1 VGGFG
6 NLNRNRIRKKSVFI
20 KNSSF
25 MKFPFSKSLGSSLL
39 LGMGLVI
46 SACDKDNDTAPV
58 SKIDLTFQALS
69 DNNQLFQFNA
79 NNVATAPTP
88 VTITGLQTGERILSV
103 DYRPA
108 TGQLYGLGST
118 SRLYIIN
125 PTTGAARAVSS
136 GPFSPAI
143 SGTGVTI
150 DFNPTVDRL
159 RLVSSTGQN
168 LRLNPETGA
177 VMTTDGTINGAA
189 GATISAVAYTNPT
202 AGASSTVL
210 YDIDP
215 TTDKLYRQ
223 DPPNDGTLVAIGDLG
238 VNATGVAGFD
248 IAATDNNA
256 FAALT
261 VDNRSGLFKIDLS
274 TGRATR
280 YDNFPTNTNIIGVAI
295 PTQAVAY
302 GVDSDNNFVAF
313 NPNAPQSQIVKPFTG
328 LQSSERLVGLD
339 MRPLNGQL
347 YGLGST
353 NRLYTINLATGAAT
367 AVGTTP
373 LVLTGTHFGFDFNP
387 TVDRIRIVSDTGVNL
402 RVNPADGVAVVDGT
416 LNPGTPSISAAAYTN
431 NFAGATSTVLY
442 DIDANTDMLY
452 RQDPPNAG
460 TLVSVG
466 ALGVNVTG
474 VNGFDIGGTS
484 GTGFAVLAVGT
495 TASVYTINLTTGAAT
510 KGADL
515 PRPLQ
520 AMAVGLGF

>member
-1 VGGFG
+1 
-6 NLNRNRIRKKSVFI
+6 VFI

-25 MKFPFSKSLGSSLL
+25 MKFLLPTRISSLSLL
-39 LGMGLVI
+39 LGVGMLFT
-46 SACDKDNDTAPV
+46 ACDKDDDTTPI
-58 SKIDLTFQALS
+58 SKVDLTFQALS
-69 DNNQLFQFNA
+69 SNNQLFQFNA

-88 VTITGLQTGERILSV
+88 VAITGLQTGERILSV

-125 PTTGAARAVSS
+125 PTTGAARPVGA
-136 GPFSPAI
+136 GPFTPAI
-143 SGTGVTI
+143 NGATATI
-150 DFNPTVDRL
+150 DFNPTVDRV
-159 RLVSSTGQN
+159 RLVSNTGQN

-177 VMTTDGTINGAA
+177 VMTTDGAINGVANAA
-189 GATISAVAYTNPT
+189 VSAVAYTNPV

-238 VNATGVAGFD
+238 VNATGAAGFD

-261 VDNRSGLFKIDLS
+261 VDNQAGLYKIDLG

-280 YDNFPTNTNIIGVAI
+280 YDNFPANTTIVGVAI

-302 GVDSDNNFVAF
+302 GADTDNNFVAF
-313 NPNAPQSQIVKPFTG
+313 NPSSPQTQVTKPFTG
-328 LQSSERLVGLD
+328 LQSGERMVGLD

-353 NRLYTINLATGAAT
+353 NRLYTINLASGAAT
-367 AVGTTP
+367 VVGAGTP
-373 LVLTGTHFGFDFNP
+373 LVLTGTTFGFDFNP

-402 RVNPADGVAVVDGT
+402 RVNPADGLPTVDGV
-416 LNPGTPSISAAAYTN
+416 LNPGTPSVTAAAYTN
-431 NFAGATSTVLY
+431 NFAGATTTVLY
-442 DIDANTDMLY
+442 DLDSTTDMLY

-466 ALGVNVTG
+466 ALGVNITG
-474 VNGFDIGGTS
+474 TNGFDIGGTS
-484 GTGFAVLAVGT
+484 GTGFAVLTVGT
-495 TASVYTINLTTGAAT
+495 TASVYTINLSTGAAT

>member
-1 VGGFG
+1 
-6 NLNRNRIRKKSVFI
+6 
-20 KNSSF
+20 
-25 MKFPFSKSLGSSLL
+25 MKFPFSTSFGSFALL
-39 LGMGLVI
+39 LGMSGLFT
-46 SACDKDNDTAPV
+46 ACDKNDEVAI
-58 SKIDLTFQALS
+58 SKTELTFQALG
-69 DNNQLFQFNA
+69 DNNQLFQFSTT
-79 NNVATAPTP
+79 NVATTPTA
-88 VTITGLQTGERILSV
+88 VAITGLQTGERILSV

-125 PTTGAARAVSS
+125 PTTGAARPVGTAA
-136 GPFSPAI
+136 FTPAI
-143 SGTGVTI
+143 SGTGATI

-159 RLVSSTGQN
+159 RLVSNTGQN

-177 VMTTDGTINGAA
+177 VMTTDGGINGVTGAA
-189 GATISAVAYTNPT
+189 VAAVAYSNPVV
-202 AGASSTVL
+202 GASSTVL

-223 DPPNDGTLVAIGDLG
+223 DPPNDGTLVAVGDLG
-238 VNATGVAGFD
+238 MNVTGLAGFD
-248 IAATDNNA
+248 IAAANNTA

-261 VDNRSGLFKIDLS
+261 VDNRSGLYQIDLG

-280 YDNFPTNTNIIGVAI
+280 YDNFPANTTIVGIAI

-302 GVDSDNNFVAF
+302 GIDTDNNFVAF
-313 NPNAPQSQIVKPFTG
+313 NPSSPQTPVTKPVTG
-328 LQSSERLVGLD
+328 LQSGERLVGLD

-353 NRLYTINLATGAAT
+353 NRLYTLNLASGAAT
-367 AVGTTP
+367 VVGTGTP
-373 LVLTGTHFGFDFNP
+373 LALTGTNFGFDFNP
-387 TVDRIRIVSDTGVNL
+387 TVDRIRIISDTGVNL
-402 RVNPADGVAVVDGT
+402 RVNPADGVAVVDGV
-416 LNPGTPSISAAAYTN
+416 LNPGTPSVTAAAYTN
-431 NFAGATSTVLY
+431 NFAGATATVLY
-442 DIDANTDMLY
+442 DIDSNTDMLY

-466 ALGVNVTG
+466 ALGVNTTG
-474 VNGFDIGGTS
+474 VNGFDIGGSS
-484 GTGFAVLAVGT
+484 GTGFAVLTVGT
-495 TASVYTINLTTGAAT
+495 GASVYTLNLTTGAAT

>member
-1 VGGFG
+1 M
-6 NLNRNRIRKKSVFI
+6 R
-20 KNSSF
+20 
-25 MKFPFSKSLGSSLL
+25 FPFSARTGSLSLL
-39 LGMGLVI
+39 LGMSGLFA
-46 SACDKDNDTAPV
+46 ACDKNSEPAI
-58 SKIDLTFQALS
+58 SKVDLTFQALGS
-69 DNNQLFQFNA
+69 NNQLFQYNA
-79 NNVATAPTP
+79 NNVTATPTA
-88 VTITGLQTGERILSV
+88 VAITGLQTGERILSV

-108 TGQLYGLGST
+108 TGQLYGIGST

-125 PTTGAARAVSS
+125 PTTGAARAVGA
-136 GPFSPAI
+136 GPFAPAI
-143 SGTGVTI
+143 SGTTATI

-159 RLVSSTGQN
+159 RLVSNTGQN

-177 VMTTDGTINGAA
+177 VMTTDGTINGAT
-189 GATISAVAYTNPT
+189 GAAVSAVAYTNPV

-238 VNATGVAGFD
+238 VNVTGLAGFD
-248 IAATDNNA
+248 ISATDNNA

-261 VDNRSGLFKIDLS
+261 VDNQSGLYKIDLA

-280 YDNFPTNTNIIGVAI
+280 YDNFPANTTIVGIAI

-302 GVDSDNNFVAF
+302 GVDTDNNFVAF
-313 NPNAPQSQIVKPFTG
+313 NPTSPQTQVTKPLTG
-328 LQSSERLVGLD
+328 LQSGERLVGLD

-353 NRLYTINLATGAAT
+353 NRLYAINLASGAAT
-367 AVGTTP
+367 AVGAP
-373 LVLTGTHFGFDFNP
+373 LVLTGTNFGFDFNP

-402 RVNPADGVAVVDGT
+402 RVNPADGIATVDGT
-416 LNPGTPSISAAAYTN
+416 LNPGTPSVTAAAYTN
-431 NFAGATSTVLY
+431 NFAGATATVLY
-442 DIDANTDMLY
+442 TIDSNTDMLY

-460 TLVSVG
+460 TLVPVG
-466 ALGVNVTG
+466 ALGVNTTG

-484 GTGFAVLAVGT
+484 GTGFAVLTVGT
-495 TASVYTINLTTGAAT
+495 AASVYTINLTTGATT

>member
-1 VGGFG
+1 
-6 NLNRNRIRKKSVFI
+6 
-20 KNSSF
+20 
-25 MKFPFSKSLGSSLL
+25 MKLSLSKAFGSSLL
-39 LGMGLVI
+39 LGLGL
-46 SACDKDNDTAPV
+46 SFTACDKDNDTAPV
-58 SKIDLTFQALS
+58 NRIDQTFQALTDS
-69 DNNQLFQFNA
+69 NQLLQVNA
-79 NNVATAPTP
+79 NNVTTAPTP
-88 VTITGLQTGERILSV
+88 VAITGLQTGERILSI

-118 SRLYIIN
+118 SRLYVIN
-125 PTTGAARAVSS
+125 PTTGAARAI
-136 GPFSPAI
+136 GATPFTPAI
-143 SGTGVTI
+143 SGTTATI

-159 RLVSSTGQN
+159 RLVTSTGQN

-177 VMTTDGTINGAA
+177 VQATDGNINGAT
-189 GATISAVAYTNPT
+189 GAAISAVAYTNPA

-238 VNATGVAGFD
+238 VNATGLAGFD

-261 VDNRSGLFKIDLS
+261 VDNRSGLYKIDLS

-280 YDNFPTNTNIIGVAI
+280 YDNFPTNTTIVGVAI

-302 GVDSDNNFVAF
+302 GVDSDNNFVTF
-313 NPNAPQSQIVKPFTG
+313 NPSAPQTQVVKPFTG

-367 AVGTTP
+367 VVGATP
-373 LVLTGTHFGFDFNP
+373 LTLTGTNFGFDFNP
-387 TVDRIRIVSDTGVNL
+387 TVDLIRIVSDAGANL
-402 RVNPADGVAVVDGT
+402 RVNPTTGVLVMADGA

-452 RQDPPNAG
+452 RQDPPNSG

-466 ALGVNVTG
+466 VLGVNITG

-495 TASVYTINLTTGAAT
+495 TASVYTINLATGAAT

>member
-1 VGGFG
+1 
-6 NLNRNRIRKKSVFI
+6 
-20 KNSSF
+20 
-25 MKFPFSKSLGSSLL
+25 MLGLGLL
-39 LGMGLVI
+39 FT
-46 SACDKDNDTAPV
+46 ACDKDNNTAPINR
-58 SKIDLTFQALS
+58 IDQTFQALTDS
-69 DNNQLFQFNA
+69 NQLLQFNA
-79 NNVATAPTP
+79 NNVTTAPTL
-88 VTITGLQTGERILSV
+88 VAITGLQTGERILSV

-118 SRLYIIN
+118 SRLYVIN
-125 PTTGAARAVSS
+125 PTTGAARAVGS

-143 SGTGVTI
+143 SGTTATI

-159 RLVSSTGQN
+159 RLVSNTGQN

-177 VMTTDGTINGAA
+177 VMTTDGTINGAT

-238 VNATGVAGFD
+238 VNATGLAGFD

-261 VDNRSGLFKIDLS
+261 VDNRSGLYKIDLG

-280 YDNFPTNTNIIGVAI
+280 YDNFPTNTTIVGIAI

-302 GVDSDNNFVAF
+302 GADANNNFVAF
-313 NPNAPQSQIVKPFTG
+313 NPSAPQTQVVKPFTG
-328 LQSSERLVGLD
+328 LQSGERVVGLD

-347 YGLGST
+347 FALGST

-373 LVLTGTHFGFDFNP
+373 LVLTGTNFGFDFNP
-387 TVDRIRIVSDTGVNL
+387 TVDRIRIVSDAGVNL
-402 RVNPADGVAVVDGT
+402 RVNPADGTATVDGV

-431 NFAGATSTVLY
+431 NFAGATSTVLF
-442 DIDANTDMLY
+442 DLDANTDMLY

-466 ALGVNVTG
+466 ALGVNITG

-484 GTGFAVLAVGT
+484 GTAYAVLTVGT
-495 TASVYTINLTTGAAT
+495 TASVYTINLSTGAAT

-515 PRPLQ
+515 PRSLQ

>member
-1 VGGFG
+1 
-6 NLNRNRIRKKSVFI
+6 
-20 KNSSF
+20 
-25 MKFPFSKSLGSSLL
+25 MPFSLPTRLGSLSLL
-39 LGMGLVI
+39 LGMGLFFT
-46 SACDKDNDTAPV
+46 ACDKDNDTVPAT
-58 SKIDLTFQALS
+58 KIDQPFQALS
-69 DNNQLFQFNA
+69 ATNQLLQFNA
-79 NNVATAPTP
+79 NNVTAAPTP
-88 VTITGLQTGERILSV
+88 VAITGLQTGERILSV

-125 PTTGAARAVSS
+125 PTTGVARPVGS
-136 GPFSPAI
+136 GPFSPALN
-143 SGTGVTI
+143 GTSATI

-159 RLVSSTGQN
+159 RLVSNTGQN

-177 VMTTDGTINGAA
+177 VMTSDGTINGVT
-189 GATISAVAYTNPT
+189 GATISAVAYTNPV
-202 AGASSTVL
+202 AGASTTVL

-238 VNATGVAGFD
+238 VNVTGLAGFD

-261 VDNRSGLFKIDLS
+261 VDNQAGLYKIDLG

-280 YDNFPTNTNIIGVAI
+280 YDNFPANTAIIGVAI

-302 GVDSDNNFVAF
+302 GVDADNNFVAF
-313 NPNAPQSQIVKPFTG
+313 NPGTPQTQVVKPFTG
-328 LQSSERLVGLD
+328 LQSGERLVGLD

-353 NRLYTINLATGAAT
+353 NRLYTLNLASGAAT
-367 AVGTTP
+367 VVGAGTP
-373 LVLTGTHFGFDFNP
+373 LTLTGTNVGFDFNP
-387 TVDRIRIVSDTGVNL
+387 TVDRIRIVSDAGVNL
-402 RVNPADGVAVVDGT
+402 RVNPADGIAVVDGV
-416 LNPGTPSISAAAYTN
+416 LNPGTPSVTAAAYTN
-431 NFAGATSTVLY
+431 NFAGATTTVLY
-442 DIDANTDMLY
+442 DIDSNTDMLY

-466 ALGVNVTG
+466 ALGVNTTG

-484 GTGFAVLAVGT
+484 GTGFAVLMVGT
-495 TASVYTINLTTGAAT
+495 TASVYTLNLTTGAAT

>member
-1 VGGFG
+1 
-6 NLNRNRIRKKSVFI
+6 
-20 KNSSF
+20 
-25 MKFPFSKSLGSSLL
+25 MTFSLPSHLGSLSLL
-39 LGMGLVI
+39 LGMGLLFT
-46 SACDKDNDTAPV
+46 ACDKDDDTVPAT
-58 SKIDLTFQALS
+58 KIDQPFQALS
-69 DNNQLFQFNA
+69 ANNQLLQFNA
-79 NNVATAPTP
+79 NNVTTAPTP
-88 VTITGLQTGERILSV
+88 VAITGLQTGERILSV

-118 SRLYIIN
+118 SRLYLIN
-125 PTTGAARAVSS
+125 PTTGAARPVGS
-136 GPFSPAI
+136 GPFSPAL
-143 SGTGVTI
+143 SGTSATI

-159 RLVSSTGQN
+159 RLVSNTGQN

-177 VMTTDGTINGAA
+177 VMTTDGAINGAA
-189 GATISAVAYTNPT
+189 GASISAVAYTNPV
-202 AGASSTVL
+202 AGASTTVL

-238 VNATGVAGFD
+238 VNVTGLAGFD

-261 VDNRSGLFKIDLS
+261 VDNQAGLYKIDLS

-280 YDNFPTNTNIIGVAI
+280 YDNFPANTTIIGVAI

-302 GVDSDNNFVAF
+302 GVDTDNNFVTF
-313 NPNAPQSQIVKPFTG
+313 NPSTPQTQVTKPFTG
-328 LQSSERLVGLD
+328 LQSGERLVGLD
-339 MRPLNGQL
+339 LRPLNGQL

-353 NRLYTINLATGAAT
+353 NRLYTINLASGAAT
-367 AVGTTP
+367 VVGSAP
-373 LVLTGTHFGFDFNP
+373 LTLTGTNFGFDFNP
-387 TVDRIRIVSDTGVNL
+387 TVDRLRIVSDTGVNL

-416 LNPGTPSISAAAYTN
+416 LNPGTPSVTAAAYTN
-431 NFAGATSTVLY
+431 NFAGATTTVLY
-442 DIDANTDMLY
+442 DIDSNTDMLY

-466 ALGVNVTG
+466 ALGVNTTG

-484 GTGFAVLAVGT
+484 GTGFAVLTVGT
-495 TASVYTINLTTGAAT
+495 TTSLYTLNLTTGAAT

>member
-1 VGGFG
+1 
-6 NLNRNRIRKKSVFI
+6 
-20 KNSSF
+20 
-25 MKFPFSKSLGSSLL
+25 MPFSLLTRRGSLSLL
-39 LGMGLVI
+39 LGMGLLFT
-46 SACDKDNDTAPV
+46 ACDKDNDTVPAT
-58 SKIDLTFQALS
+58 KIDQPFQALS
-69 DNNQLFQFNA
+69 ANNQLLQFNA
-79 NNVATAPTP
+79 NNVTAAPTP
-88 VTITGLQTGERILSV
+88 VAITGLQTGERILSV

-125 PTTGAARAVSS
+125 PTTGVARPVGS
-136 GPFSPAI
+136 GAFSPAL
-143 SGTGVTI
+143 SGTSATI

-159 RLVSSTGQN
+159 RLVSNTGQN

-177 VMTTDGTINGAA
+177 VMTTDGAINGVT
-189 GATISAVAYTNPT
+189 GATISAVAYTNPV
-202 AGASSTVL
+202 AGASTTVL

-238 VNATGVAGFD
+238 VNVTGLAGFD

-261 VDNRSGLFKIDLS
+261 VDNQAGLYKIDLG

-280 YDNFPTNTNIIGVAI
+280 YDNFPATTTIIGVAI

-302 GVDSDNNFVAF
+302 GVDVDNNFVAF
-313 NPNAPQSQIVKPFTG
+313 NPSTPQTQVVKPLTG
-328 LQSSERLVGLD
+328 LQSGERLVGLD

-353 NRLYTINLATGAAT
+353 NRLYTLNLASGAAT
-367 AVGTTP
+367 VVGTGTP
-373 LVLTGTHFGFDFNP
+373 LALTGTNVGFDFNP
-387 TVDRIRIVSDTGVNL
+387 TVDRIRIVSDAGVNL
-402 RVNPADGVAVVDGT
+402 RVNPADGLAVVDGV
-416 LNPGTPSISAAAYTN
+416 LNPGTPSITAAAYTN
-431 NFAGATSTVLY
+431 NFAGATTTALY
-442 DIDANTDMLY
+442 DIDSNTDMLY

-460 TLVSVG
+460 TLVAVG
-466 ALGVNVTG
+466 ALGVNTTG

-484 GTGFAVLAVGT
+484 GTGFAVLTVGT
-495 TASVYTINLTTGAAT
+495 TASVYTLNLTTGAAT

>member
-1 VGGFG
+1 
-6 NLNRNRIRKKSVFI
+6 
-20 KNSSF
+20 
-25 MKFPFSKSLGSSLL
+25 MKLSLSKSIGSSLL
-39 LGMGLVI
+39 LGLGLLFT
-46 SACDKDNDTAPV
+46 ACDKDNDTTPA
-58 SKIDLTFQALS
+58 SKIDQTFQALTDS
-69 DNNQLFQFNA
+69 NQLLQFNA
-79 NNVATAPTP
+79 NNITTAPTP
-88 VTITGLQTGERILSV
+88 VAITGLQTGERILSV

-125 PTTGAARAVSS
+125 PTTGAARAVGS
-136 GPFSPAI
+136 GAFTPAI
-143 SGTGVTI
+143 SGTTATI

-177 VMTTDGTINGAA
+177 VQATDGTINGAA

-202 AGASSTVL
+202 AGAGSTVL

-238 VNATGVAGFD
+238 VNVTGLAGFD

-261 VDNRSGLFKIDLS
+261 VDNRSGLYKIDLS

-280 YDNFPTNTNIIGVAI
+280 YDNFPTNTNIVGIAV

-302 GVDSDNNFVAF
+302 GADADNNFVAF
-313 NPNAPQSQIVKPFTG
+313 NPSAPQTQVVKPFTG
-328 LQSSERLVGLD
+328 LQSGERVVGLD

-353 NRLYTINLATGAAT
+353 NRLYTINLASGAAT

-373 LVLTGTHFGFDFNP
+373 LALTGTNFGFDFNP
-387 TVDRIRIVSDTGVNL
+387 TVDRIRMVSDAGVNL
-402 RVNPADGVAVVDGT
+402 RVNPADGVAVVDGV

-431 NFAGATSTVLY
+431 NFAGATST
-442 DIDANTDMLY
+442 
-452 RQDPPNAG
+452 
-460 TLVSVG
+460 
-466 ALGVNVTG
+466 
-474 VNGFDIGGTS
+474 
-484 GTGFAVLAVGT
+484 
-495 TASVYTINLTTGAAT
+495 
-510 KGADL
+510 
-515 PRPLQ
+515 
-520 AMAVGLGF
+520 

>member
-1 VGGFG
+1 
-6 NLNRNRIRKKSVFI
+6 
-20 KNSSF
+20 
-25 MKFPFSKSLGSSLL
+25 MKFPLSKSIGSSLL
-39 LGMGLVI
+39 LGLGLLFT
-46 SACDKDNDTAPV
+46 ACDKVDNVTPV
-58 SKIDLTFQALS
+58 NKIDQTFQALS
-69 DNNQLFQFNA
+69 DNNQLYQFNA
-79 NNVATAPTP
+79 NNVTTAPTA
-88 VTITGLQTGERILSV
+88 VAITGLQAGERILSV

-125 PTTGAARAVSS
+125 PTTGVARAV
-136 GPFSPAI
+136 GAGAFSPAI
-143 SGTGVTI
+143 SGTAATI

-177 VMTTDGTINGAA
+177 VMTTDGNINGAA
-189 GATISAVAYTNPT
+189 GAAISAVAYTNPT

-238 VNATGVAGFD
+238 VNATGLAGFD

-261 VDNRSGLFKIDLS
+261 VDNRSGLYKIDLG

-280 YDNFPTNTNIIGVAI
+280 YDNFPTATNIIGVAI

-302 GVDSDNNFVAF
+302 GVDSSDNFVAF
-313 NPNAPQSQIVKPFTG
+313 NPTAPQTQVTKPFTG
-328 LQSSERLVGLD
+328 LQSGERVVGLD

-367 AVGTTP
+367 AVSATP
-373 LVLTGTHFGFDFNP
+373 LVLTGTNFGFDFNP
-387 TVDRIRIVSDTGVNL
+387 TVDRIRIVSDAGVNL
-402 RVNPADGVAVVDGT
+402 RVNPADGVAIVDGV

-431 NFAGATSTVLY
+431 NFAGATTTVLY
-442 DIDANTDMLY
+442 DLDANTDMLY

-466 ALGVNVTG
+466 ALGVNITG

-484 GTGFAVLAVGT
+484 GTAFAVLTVGT
-495 TASVYTINLTTGAAT
+495 TASIYTINLATGAAT

>member
-1 VGGFG
+1 MRFF
-6 NLNRNRIRKKSVFI
+6 LPT
-20 KNSSF
+20 
-25 MKFPFSKSLGSSLL
+25 KFTPFALL
-39 LGMGLVI
+39 LGMGLLFT
-46 SACDKDNDTAPV
+46 ACDKDDDTAPI
-58 SKIDLTFQALS
+58 SKIDQSFQALS
-69 DNNQLFQFNA
+69 DNNQLLQFNA
-79 NNVATAPTP
+79 NNVTTAPTP

-125 PTTGAARAVSS
+125 PTTGAARPVGTAA
-136 GPFSPAI
+136 FSPAI
-143 SGTGVTI
+143 SGTTATI

-189 GATISAVAYTNPT
+189 GATISAVAYTNPV
-202 AGASSTVL
+202 AGASTTVL

-215 TTDKLYRQ
+215 ATDKLYRQ
-223 DPPNDGTLVAIGDLG
+223 DPPNDGTLVAIGELG
-238 VNATGVAGFD
+238 VNATGLAGFD
-248 IAATDNNA
+248 IAAADNNA

-261 VDNRSGLFKIDLS
+261 VDNRSGLYKIDLS

-280 YDNFPTNTNIIGVAI
+280 YDNFPTNTTIIGVAI

-302 GVDSDNNFVAF
+302 GVDTDANFVTF
-313 NPNAPQSQIVKPFTG
+313 NPSSPQTQVTKPVTG
-328 LQSSERLVGLD
+328 LQSGERLVGLD
-339 MRPLNGQL
+339 QRPLNGQL

-353 NRLYTINLATGAAT
+353 NRLYTINLASGAAT
-367 AVGTTP
+367 VVGAGTP
-373 LVLTGTHFGFDFNP
+373 LALTGTNFGFDFNP

-402 RVNPADGVAVVDGT
+402 RVNPADGVAVVDGS
-416 LNPGTPSISAAAYTN
+416 LNPGTPSVSAAAYTN
-431 NFAGATSTVLY
+431 NFAGATTTVLY
-442 DIDANTDMLY
+442 DIDSNTDMLY

-484 GTGFAVLAVGT
+484 GTGFAVLTVGT
-495 TASVYTINLTTGAAT
+495 TASVYTINLATGAAT
-510 KGADL
+510 KSADL

>member
-1 VGGFG
+1 
-6 NLNRNRIRKKSVFI
+6 
-20 KNSSF
+20 
-25 MKFPFSKSLGSSLL
+25 MKFPFPKTLGPLALL
-39 LGMGLVI
+39 LGMSGLFT
-46 SACDKDNDTAPV
+46 ACDKNDDIAT
-58 SKIDLTFQALS
+58 SKTDLTFQALG
-69 DNNQLFQFNA
+69 DNNQLFLFSSTS
-79 NNVATAPTP
+79 VTTAPTA
-88 VTITGLQTGERILSV
+88 VAITGLQTGERILSV

-125 PTTGAARAVSS
+125 PTTGAARAV
-136 GPFSPAI
+136 GAAFTPAI
-143 SGTGVTI
+143 SGTNATI

-159 RLVSSTGQN
+159 RLVSNTGQN

-177 VMTTDGTINGAA
+177 VMTTDGSINGVTGAA
-189 GATISAVAYTNPT
+189 VSAVAYTNSV

-238 VNATGVAGFD
+238 VNATGLAGFD
-248 IAATDNNA
+248 IAATDNTA

-261 VDNRSGLFKIDLS
+261 VDNRSGLYQIDLG

-280 YDNFPTNTNIIGVAI
+280 YDNFPTNTTIVGIAI

-302 GVDSDNNFVAF
+302 GIDTDNNFVAF
-313 NPNAPQSQIVKPFTG
+313 NPNSPQTPVTKAVTG
-328 LQSSERLVGLD
+328 LQSGERLVGLD

-353 NRLYTINLATGAAT
+353 NRLYTLNLASGAAT
-367 AVGTTP
+367 VVGAGTP
-373 LVLTGTHFGFDFNP
+373 LALTGTNFGFDFNP
-387 TVDRIRIVSDTGVNL
+387 TVDRIRIISDTGVNL
-402 RVNPADGVAVVDGT
+402 RVNPADGVAVVDGN
-416 LNPGTPSISAAAYTN
+416 LNPATPSVTAAAYTN

-442 DIDANTDMLY
+442 DIDSNTDILY

-466 ALGVNVTG
+466 ALGVNTTG

-484 GTGFAVLAVGT
+484 GTGFAVLTVGT
-495 TASVYTINLTTGAAT
+495 AASVYTLNLTTGAAT

>member
-1 VGGFG
+1 
-6 NLNRNRIRKKSVFI
+6 
-20 KNSSF
+20 
-25 MKFPFSKSLGSSLL
+25 MKFLLPNHLSAALL
-39 LGMGLVI
+39 LGMGLVFT
-46 SACDKDNDTAPV
+46 ACDKNDDTAPI
-58 SKIDLTFQALS
+58 SKVDLTFQALS
-69 DNNQLFQFNA
+69 STNQLLQFNA
-79 NNVATAPTP
+79 NNVTTAPTA

-125 PTTGAARAVSS
+125 PTTGVARPVGTA
-136 GPFSPAI
+136 PFTPAL
-143 SGTGVTI
+143 SGTTATI

-159 RLVSSTGQN
+159 RLVSNTGQN

-177 VMTTDGTINGAA
+177 VMTTDGPINGVTGAA
-189 GATISAVAYTNPT
+189 ISAVAYTNSIS
-202 AGASSTVL
+202 GASTTVL

-223 DPPNDGTLVAIGDLG
+223 DPPNDGTLVAVGDLG
-238 VNATGVAGFD
+238 VNVTGLAGFD
-248 IAATDNNA
+248 IAAAGNDA

-261 VDNRSGLFKIDLS
+261 VDNQTGLYKIDLGS
-274 TGRATR
+274 GRATR
-280 YDNFPTNTNIIGVAI
+280 YDNFPANTTIIGVAI

-302 GVDSDNNFVAF
+302 GVDTDNNFVTF
-313 NPNAPQSQIVKPFTG
+313 NPSTPQTQVTKPVTG
-328 LQSSERLVGLD
+328 LQTGERLVGLD

-353 NRLYTINLATGAAT
+353 NRLYTVNLASGAAT
-367 AVGTTP
+367 VVGTGTP
-373 LVLTGTHFGFDFNP
+373 LVLTGTNFGFDFNP
-387 TVDRIRIVSDTGVNL
+387 TVDRIRIISDTGVNL
-402 RVNPADGVAVVDGT
+402 RVNPADGVAIVDGL
-416 LNPGTPSISAAAYTN
+416 LNPGTPSVTAAAYTN
-431 NFAGATSTVLY
+431 NFAGATTTVLY
-442 DIDANTDMLY
+442 DLDSNTDMLY
-452 RQDPPNAG
+452 RQDPPNVG

-466 ALGVNVTG
+466 ALGVNTTG

-484 GTGFAVLAVGT
+484 GTGFAVLTVGT
-495 TASVYTINLTTGAAT
+495 AASVYTINLATGAAT

>member
-1 VGGFG
+1 
-6 NLNRNRIRKKSVFI
+6 
-20 KNSSF
+20 
-25 MKFPFSKSLGSSLL
+25 MKLSLSKALGSSLL
-39 LGMGLVI
+39 LGLGL
-46 SACDKDNDTAPV
+46 SFTACDKDNDTTPV
-58 SKIDLTFQALS
+58 NRVDQTFQALTDS
-69 DNNQLFQFNA
+69 NQLLQFNA
-79 NNVATAPTP
+79 NNVTTAPTP
-88 VTITGLQTGERILSV
+88 IAITGLQTGERILSV

-118 SRLYIIN
+118 SRLYVIN
-125 PTTGAARAVSS
+125 PTTGAARAIGS
-136 GPFSPAI
+136 GPFTPAI
-143 SGTGVTI
+143 SGTTATI

-177 VMTTDGTINGAA
+177 VQTTDGTINGAA
-189 GATISAVAYTNPT
+189 GAAISAVAYTNPT

-215 TTDKLYRQ
+215 ATDKLYRQ

-238 VNATGVAGFD
+238 VNATGLAGFD

-261 VDNRSGLFKIDLS
+261 VDNRSGLYKIDLG

-280 YDNFPTNTNIIGVAI
+280 YDNFPTNTNVIGVAI

-302 GVDSDNNFVAF
+302 GVDTDNNFVAF
-313 NPNAPQSQIVKPFTG
+313 NPAAPQTQVVKPFTG
-328 LQSSERLVGLD
+328 LQSGERVVGLD

-367 AVGTTP
+367 VVGTTP
-373 LVLTGTHFGFDFNP
+373 LVLTGTNFGFDFNP

-402 RVNPADGVAVVDGT
+402 RVNPTDGTATVDGT
-416 LNPGTPSISAAAYTN
+416 LNPGTPSVTAAAYSN

-442 DIDANTDMLY
+442 DMDSNTDMLY

-460 TLVSVG
+460 TLVSIG
-466 ALGVNVTG
+466 ALGVNITG

-484 GTGFAVLAVGT
+484 GTGYAVLTVGT

-515 PRPLQ
+515 PRSLQ

>member
-1 VGGFG
+1 M
-6 NLNRNRIRKKSVFI
+6 S
-20 KNSSF
+20 
-25 MKFPFSKSLGSSLL
+25 
-39 LGMGLVI
+39 GLF
-46 SACDKDNDTAPV
+46 AGCDKNDDIAT
-58 SKIDLTFQALS
+58 SKMDLTFQALG

-79 NNVATAPTP
+79 MNAGAAPTP
-88 VTITGLQTGERILSV
+88 LAITGLQTGERILSV

-125 PTTGAARAVSS
+125 PTTGAARPVGA
-136 GPFSPAI
+136 GPFTPAI
-143 SGTGVTI
+143 SGTGATI

-159 RLVSSTGQN
+159 RLVSNTGQN

-177 VMTTDGTINGAA
+177 VMTTDGTLNGAT
-189 GATISAVAYTNPT
+189 GAAVSAVAYTNPV

-238 VNATGVAGFD
+238 VNATGLAGFD
-248 IAATDNNA
+248 IATTDNAA

-261 VDNRSGLFKIDLS
+261 VDNQSGLYKIDLA

-280 YDNFPTNTNIIGVAI
+280 YDNFPAGTTIVGIAI

-302 GVDSDNNFVAF
+302 GIDADNNFVAF
-313 NPNAPQSQIVKPFTG
+313 NPTSPQTQVSKPVTG
-328 LQSSERLVGLD
+328 LQSGERLVGLD

-353 NRLYTINLATGAAT
+353 NRLYTLNMASGVATVVGA
-367 AVGTTP
+367 GTP
-373 LVLTGTHFGFDFNP
+373 LALTGTNFGFDFNP
-387 TVDRIRIVSDTGVNL
+387 TVDRIRIVSDAGVNL
-402 RVNPADGVAVVDGT
+402 RVNPADGVAVVDGV
-416 LNPGTPSISAAAYTN
+416 LNPGTPSVTAAAYTN
-431 NFAGATSTVLY
+431 NFAGATATVLY
-442 DIDANTDMLY
+442 NIDSNTDILY

-466 ALGVNVTG
+466 ALGVNTTG

-484 GTGFAVLAVGT
+484 GTGFAVLTVGT
-495 TASVYTINLTTGAAT
+495 AASVYTLNLTTGAAT

>member
-1 VGGFG
+1 
-6 NLNRNRIRKKSVFI
+6 VFT
-20 KNSSF
+20 KNSSC
-25 MKFPFSKSLGSSLL
+25 MKLSLSKALGSSLL
-39 LGMGLVI
+39 LGLGL
-46 SACDKDNDTAPV
+46 SFTACDKDNDTAPV
-58 SKIDLTFQALS
+58 NRIDQTFQALTDS
-69 DNNQLFQFNA
+69 NQLLQFNA
-79 NNVATAPTP
+79 NNVTTAPTP
-88 VTITGLQTGERILSV
+88 IAITGLQTGERILSV

-118 SRLYIIN
+118 SRLYVIN
-125 PTTGAARAVSS
+125 PTTGAARAIGS
-136 GPFSPAI
+136 GPFTPAI
-143 SGTGVTI
+143 SGTTATI

-177 VMTTDGTINGAA
+177 VQTTDGTINGAT

-215 TTDKLYRQ
+215 ATDKLYRQ

-238 VNATGVAGFD
+238 VNATGLAGFD

-261 VDNRSGLFKIDLS
+261 VDNRSGLYKIDLG

-280 YDNFPTNTNIIGVAI
+280 YDNFPTNTNVVGVAI

-302 GVDSDNNFVAF
+302 GVDTDNNFVAF
-313 NPNAPQSQIVKPFTG
+313 NPAAPQTQVVKPFTG
-328 LQSSERLVGLD
+328 LQSGERVVGLD

-367 AVGTTP
+367 VVGTTP
-373 LVLTGTHFGFDFNP
+373 LVLTGTNFGFDFNP

-402 RVNPADGVAVVDGT
+402 RVNPTDGTATVDGT
-416 LNPGTPSISAAAYTN
+416 LNPGTPSVTAAAYSN

-442 DIDANTDMLY
+442 DMDSNTDMLY

-460 TLVSVG
+460 TLVSIG
-466 ALGVNVTG
+466 ALGVNITG

-484 GTGFAVLAVGT
+484 GTGYAVLTVGT

-515 PRPLQ
+515 PRSLQ